1 MISKIDNYKKILKL
15 VYYFI
20 QHILQIF
27 LIVFLILIYF
37 AFIMDFTRESERIF
51 RKDEFF
57 TNQEPINFFR
67 FFFLEIISQ
76 FKNLSKT

>member
-1 MISKIDNYKKILKL
+1 
-15 VYYFI
+15 
-20 QHILQIF
+20 
-27 LIVFLILIYF
+27 
-37 AFIMDFTRESERIF
+37 MDFTRGSERIF